1 MRRVRVILVNH
12 PQAAPEWGRD
22 VIAAIGDRHNLS
34 VYEEAK
40 PLEAQ
45 FAEVEVVVDLAGR
58 TDARY
63 RMMDA
68 AQKVKLWQLV
78 SVGYDHIDLDYARQK
93 RIAVSNCPGTTS
105 APALAETAIMLML
118 MLVRKYKEC
127 QEMLHQGRLYLPMG
141 SELGGRI
148 LGIIGFGASGQA
160 LARLAK
166 AFGMR
171 IMIVEPQ
178 PIDPTLLAEIEPIFV
193 GKPDKVDTLLTQS
206 DFISMHV
213 PLTPETRGMI
223 DARRI
228 GLMKPTAY
236 FINVAR
242 AGLSDDEAL
251 YTALQTGRIA
261 GVGTDVYADAG
272 RTTADPIFQHPRLIA
287 LPHVAGGTTGH
298 QISTTWRRAMVVA
311 ENVER
316 IAAGLGPKYRVDEN
330 AF

>member
-1 MRRVRVILVNH
+1 MRRVRVVLVDH

-22 VIAAIGDRHNLS
+22 VIAAIGERHDVA
-34 VYEEAK
+34 VYDETK
-40 PLEAQ
+40 PLVPQ
-45 FAEVEVVVDLAGR
+45 FAGVEVVVDLAGR

-63 RMMDA
+63 QMMDA
-68 AQKVKLWQLV
+68 ADKARLWQLV
-78 SVGYDHIDLDYARQK
+78 SVGYDHIDLDYARRK
-93 RIAVSNCPGTTS
+93 GIAVSNCPGSTS
-105 APALAETAIMLML
+105 APALAEAVIMLML

-166 AFGMR
+166 AFGMHV
-171 IMIVEPQ
+171 MIVEPRPIAPAVLDEIQ
-178 PIDPTLLAEIEPIFV
+178 PLFV
-193 GKPDKVDTLLTQS
+193 GKPEEVDRLIAKS

-213 PLTPETRGMI
+213 PLTPATRGMM

-242 AGLSDDEAL
+242 AGLADDDALYEAL
-251 YTALQTGRIA
+251 KAGRIA
-261 GVGTDVYADAG
+261 GVGTDVYADTG
-272 RTTADPIFQHPRLIA
+272 RTTDDPIFQHPNLIA
-287 LPHVAGGTTGH
+287 LPHIAGGTTGSEM
-298 QISTTWRRAMVVA
+298 STTWRRAMVVA
-311 ENVER
+311 ENIDRVAE
-316 IAAGLGPKYRVDEN
+316 GLEPKYRVDY
-330 AF
+330 